1 MDRKAKK
8 RPKKTKL
15 DVKALEKECGKEKV
29 DIPPY
34 RLVNVVSTFWLGVS
48 NLDLKKL
55 AQRHRFF
62 EFNPQTFAAS
72 TMRTKNP
79 QTTCLAFAS
88 GNMVVTGARNEL
100 ESRLAAR
107 KYCRIMQNI
116 GVPCMFKAF
125 RIQNIVAS
133 VNVGFN
139 IKLQDMAN
147 DFGPYTT
154 YDADLFPGL
163 IFRCIEPK
171 VVFLIFRSGKIV
183 ITGARER
190 AQITWTYNTLYKSII
205 MKYRDVDGSTSS
217 SSAYRNEIREQ
228 RRQEG
233 TEY

>member
-1 MDRKAKK
+1 MERKSKK

-15 DVKALEKECGKEKV
+15 DVKALEKECGNEKI

-34 RLVNVVSTFWLGVS
+34 RLVNVVSTFWLGVK

-107 KYCRIMQNI
+107 KYCRIMQNVGI
-116 GVPCMFKAF
+116 PAMFKSF

-133 VNVGFN
+133 VSVGFN
-139 IKLQDMAN
+139 IKFAPLGIHIIFCLPSLN
-147 DFGPYTT
+147 S
-154 YDADLFPGL
+154 PGL
-163 IFRCIEPK
+163 
-171 VVFLIFRSGKIV
+171 
-183 ITGARER
+183 
-190 AQITWTYNTLYKSII
+190 
-205 MKYRDVDGSTSS
+205 
-217 SSAYRNEIREQ
+217 
-228 RRQEG
+228 
-233 TEY
+233 